1 MSRRN
6 PVRPHKRGSQRGG
19 PSSANPGHCT
29 GANRAVGVQS
39 SHPSTVESRFAMTTT
54 ATLTTPHDPAADE
67 EGARTG
73 PMFRVVLAS
82 LLTGAVSAAVLTL
95 VVFPGARE
103 HTTTGLA
110 LVAFAVGWAMLDLLT
125 TRFTNQ
131 PQRWARIPAVVM
143 GVTGVA
149 LIATAPGND
158 GLTASGWVWPPVL
171 FALTTWMVLQLR
183 RAMAS
188 RARWLVYPVLTGLA
202 LASIG
207 GMVETIALEHD
218 SRTLAMPGQLYDV
231 GGHQLHM
238 SCTGSGSPTV
248 VLTSGTAEF
257 SQSWARITPA
267 VAATTRV
274 CAYDRA
280 GQGWSD
286 DVAQPQDGRAIASDL
301 HALLHAAGEHG
312 PYLLVGH
319 SLGGVYAMT
328 FAAQYPRDI
337 AGMVLLDSS
346 TPEQFTALPDYP
358 SDYKMIQRTYGI
370 LPTVARLGVGR
381 LFSTSAF
388 SSLPQPAAG
397 QVRAFGTSSR
407 GLENARDD
415 SSTYRVSFRQ
425 AQALRTLDEKPLVV
439 LTSSGSIKD
448 TAGWSA
454 AQDKLA
460 ILSTNVLH
468 VVAETSHGGVLE
480 EARGASESVKAIDAA
495 VRSIQTHTPVS
506 S

>member
-1 MSRRN
+1 
-6 PVRPHKRGSQRGG
+6 
-19 PSSANPGHCT
+19 
-29 GANRAVGVQS
+29 
-39 SHPSTVESRFAMTTT
+39 MTATT
-54 ATLTTPHDPAADE
+54 TLTTPQGPAASE
-67 EGARTG
+67 EEARTG
-73 PMFRVVLAS
+73 PMFRTVLAS

-95 VVFPGARE
+95 LVFPGARE

-110 LVAFAVGWAMLDLLT
+110 LVAFAVGWAMLGVLT

-143 GVTGVA
+143 GVTGVV
-149 LIATAPGND
+149 LIAVAPGND

-171 FALTTWMVLQLR
+171 FALTTWMVVQLR
-183 RAMAS
+183 RAMTG

-207 GMVETIALEHD
+207 GMVETVALHHD

-231 GGHQLHM
+231 GGHRLHM
-238 SCTGSGSPTV
+238 NCTGSGSPTV
-248 VLTSGTAEF
+248 VLSSGTGEVA
-257 SQSWARITPA
+257 QSWARITQGI
-267 VAATTRV
+267 AATTRV

-286 DVAQPQDGRAIASDL
+286 DVARPQDGRAIATDL
-301 HALLHAAGEHG
+301 HELLNTAGEPG

-319 SLGGVYAMT
+319 SLGGIYAMT
-328 FAAQYPRDI
+328 FAAQYPGDV

-358 SDYKMIQRTYGI
+358 SAYRMIQRTYGI

-381 LFSTSAF
+381 LFSTSAW

-415 SSTYRVSFRQ
+415 TSTYRVSFRQ
-425 AQALRTLDEKPLVV
+425 AQALRTLDGKPLVV
-439 LTSSGSIKD
+439 LTASGSITD

-460 ILSTNVLH
+460 TLSSNVLH
-468 VVAETSHGGVLE
+468 IVADTTHAGVLQE
-480 EARGASESVKAIDAA
+480 RGGALNSVNAIDAA
-495 VRSIQTHTPVS
+495 VASVRNQTRLS
-506 S
+506 N

>member
-1 MSRRN
+1 
-6 PVRPHKRGSQRGG
+6 
-19 PSSANPGHCT
+19 
-29 GANRAVGVQS
+29 
-39 SHPSTVESRFAMTTT
+39 MTATT
-54 ATLTTPHDPAADE
+54 TLTTPQDPAAAE

-73 PMFRVVLAS
+73 PMFRTVLAS

-95 VVFPGARE
+95 LVFPGARE

-110 LVAFAVGWAMLDLLT
+110 LLAFAAGWAMLDLLT

-143 GVTGVA
+143 GVTGVV
-149 LIATAPGND
+149 LIALAPGND

-171 FALTTWMVLQLR
+171 FALTTWMVVQLR
-183 RAMAS
+183 RAMTG
-188 RARWLVYPVLTGLA
+188 RARWLLYPVLTGLA

-207 GMVETIALEHD
+207 GMVETVALEHD

-231 GGHQLHM
+231 GGHRLHM
-238 SCTGSGSPTV
+238 NCTGTGSPTV
-248 VLTSGTAEF
+248 VLASGTGEF

-267 VAATTRV
+267 IAATTRV

-286 DVAQPQDGRAIASDL
+286 DVAKPQDGRAMAADV
-301 HALLHAAGEHG
+301 HALLNAAGEHG
-312 PYLLVGH
+312 PYVLAGH

-328 FAAQYPRDI
+328 FAAQYPDDV

-358 SDYKMIQRTYGI
+358 SDYTMIQRTYGI
-370 LPTVARLGVGR
+370 LPTVARLGIGR
-381 LFSTSAF
+381 LFSTDAF

-397 QVRAFGTSSR
+397 QVRAWGTSSR

-415 SSTYRVSFRQ
+415 SSTYRVSFQQ
-425 AQALRTLDEKPLVV
+425 AQALQTLDGKPLVV
-439 LTSSGSIKD
+439 LTASGSIAD

-454 AQDKLA
+454 AQNKLA
-460 ILSTNVLH
+460 ALSTNTLR
-468 VVAETSHGGVLE
+468 VVADTDHAGVVE
-480 EARGASESVKAIDAA
+480 DRRGVSASVKAIDAA
-495 VRSIQTHTPVS
+495 VGSVRTHAPVS
-506 S
+506 K

>member
-1 MSRRN
+1 MT
-6 PVRPHKRGSQRGG
+6 
-19 PSSANPGHCT
+19 A
-29 GANRAVGVQS
+29 
-39 SHPSTVESRFAMTTT
+39 TTT
-54 ATLTTPHDPAADE
+54 LTAPQDPAAAE

-73 PMFRVVLAS
+73 PMFRTVLAS
-82 LLTGAVSAAVLTL
+82 LLTGAFSAAVLTL

-125 TRFTNQ
+125 TRFTKQ

-143 GVTGVA
+143 GVTGAA
-149 LIATAPGND
+149 LIALAPGND
-158 GLTASGWVWPPVL
+158 GLTASGWAWPPVL
-171 FALTTWMVLQLR
+171 FALTTWMVVQLR
-183 RAMAS
+183 RAMTS

-207 GMVETIALEHD
+207 GMVETVALQHD
-218 SRTLAMPGQLYDV
+218 GRTLAMPGQLYDV
-231 GGHQLHM
+231 GGHRLHM

-257 SQSWARITPA
+257 SQSWARMTPA
-267 VAATTRV
+267 IATTSRV

-286 DVAQPQDGRAIASDL
+286 DVAQPQDGRAMASDL
-301 HALLHAAGEHG
+301 HALLNAAGEHG

-328 FAAQYPRDI
+328 FAAQYPGDV

-346 TPEQFTALPDYP
+346 TPGQFTALPDYP
-358 SDYKMIQRTYGI
+358 SAYRMIQRTYGI

-381 LFSTSAF
+381 LFSTSAW

-415 SSTYRVSFRQ
+415 SSTYRISFRQ
-425 AQALRTLDEKPLVV
+425 AQALRTLDGKPLVV
-439 LTSSGSIKD
+439 LTSSGSMAD

-460 ILSTNVLH
+460 TLSSNVLH
-468 VVAETSHGGVLE
+468 LVADTTHAGVLE
-480 EARGASESVKAIDAA
+480 DDRGALNSVNAIDAA
-495 VRSIQTHTPVS
+495 VGSVRTHTPVS
-506 S
+506 N

>member
-1 MSRRN
+1 MT
-6 PVRPHKRGSQRGG
+6 
-19 PSSANPGHCT
+19 A
-29 GANRAVGVQS
+29 
-39 SHPSTVESRFAMTTT
+39 TTT
-54 ATLTTPHDPAADE
+54 LTPPHDPAAAE

-73 PMFRVVLAS
+73 PICRTVLAS

-95 VVFPGARE
+95 LVFPGARE

-110 LVAFAVGWAMLDLLT
+110 LVAFAVGWAMLGVLT

-131 PQRWARIPAVVM
+131 AQRWARIPAVVM

-149 LIATAPGND
+149 LIAFAPGND

-171 FALTTWMVLQLR
+171 FALTTWMVVQLR
-183 RAMAS
+183 RSMTG

-207 GMVETIALEHD
+207 GMVETVALAHD

-231 GGHQLHM
+231 GGHRLHM
-238 SCTGSGSPTV
+238 NCTGTGSPTV
-248 VLTSGTAEF
+248 VLTSGTSGF
-257 SQSWARITPA
+257 SQSWAAMTPA
-267 VAATTRV
+267 IAATTRV

-286 DVAQPQDGRAIASDL
+286 DVAKAQDGRAIASDL
-301 HALLHAAGEHG
+301 HALLNAAGEHG
-312 PYLLVGH
+312 PYVLVGH

-328 FAAQYPRDI
+328 FAAQYPDDV

-358 SDYKMIQRTYGI
+358 GDYRMIQRTYGI

-381 LFSTSAF
+381 LFSTGAF
-388 SSLPQPAAG
+388 SALPQPAAG

-415 SSTYRVSFRQ
+415 SSTYRTSFRQ
-425 AQALRTLDEKPLVV
+425 AQALRTLDGKPLVV
-439 LTSSGSIKD
+439 LTASGSIAD
-448 TAGWSA
+448 TAGWSD